1 MSKKSLPIFVSPRP
15 SRAAEKPKMK
25 NTLKRLTL
33 AFLLTAGLSSTAL
46 LADPASGEHAD
57 KSDKKPRVS
66 RVEKLHA
73 ELTLTEDQKTQIAA
87 IHKEENAA
95 LKVISDDKALDRPAK
110 MAKNKEIRA
119 AHAAKIRALLTPDQQ
134 TKFDALTAKSSDKEK
149 SPDDKH

>member
-1 MSKKSLPIFVSPRP
+1 M
-15 SRAAEKPKMK
+15 

-33 AFLLTAGLSSTAL
+33 AFLLTTGLSSTAL
-46 LADPASGEHAD
+46 LADPASAEHTD
-57 KSDKKPRVS
+57 KADKKPRVS
-66 RVEKLHA
+66 RVEKLNA

-134 TKFDALTAKSSDKEK
+134 TKFDALAAKPSDKEK
-149 SPDDKH
+149 SDDKH